1 MHRARKRFGQNF
13 LVDPTI
19 IQSLVSAIN
28 PKNTDNIIEIG
39 PGLGALTK
47 PLLTKV
53 DRLEVVEL
61 DRDLIDQL
69 EQLNSNDKT
78 VIVHQHDALK
88 YDFSNKDKPRR
99 IVGNLP
105 YNIST
110 PLIFHLL
117 DQLPSIVDMHFMLQK
132 EVVDRIC
139 APSGSRNFGRL
150 SAMVQS
156 KCVTQQLMEV
166 PAKSFSPAPKVTSAF
181 IRLTPHHQRIV
192 PIELETTFKI
202 IVQKCFSQ
210 PRKTLTNNLRETISS
225 NEIAASGIDPSIRPQ
240 QLTLDNLLTLSNI
253 SKNKPSL

>member
-19 IQSLVSAIN
+19 IQSLVSAIS
-28 PKNTDNIIEIG
+28 PRKTDNILEIG

-47 PLLTKV
+47 PLLNKV

-61 DRDLIDQL
+61 DRDLIAQL
-69 EQLNSNDKT
+69 KQLNSQEKN
-78 VIVHQHDALK
+78 VIVHQDDALK
-88 YDFSNKDKPRR
+88 FDFTAPDNPRR

-117 DQLPSIVDMHFMLQK
+117 DQLSSIIDMHFMLQK
-132 EVVDRIC
+132 EVVNRIC

-156 KCVTQQLMEV
+156 KCVAQQLMDV
-166 PAKSFSPAPKVTSAF
+166 PANSFSPAPKVTSAF
-181 IRLTPHHQRIV
+181 VRLTPHEQRLFS
-192 PIELETTFKI
+192 PDLENTFKVV
-202 IVQKCFSQ
+202 VQKCFSQ
-210 PRKTLTNNLRETISS
+210 PRKTLSNNLKDAISHDQMTM
-225 NEIAASGIDPSIRPQ
+225 IGIDPSIRPQ
-240 QLTLDNLLTLSNI
+240 QLTLDNLVALSKI
-253 SKNKPSL
+253 HKNTPYN

>member
-19 IQSLVSAIN
+19 IQSLVSAIS
-28 PKNTDNIIEIG
+28 PRKTDNILEIG

-47 PLLTKV
+47 PLLSKV

-61 DRDLIDQL
+61 DRDLIEQL
-69 EQLNSNDKT
+69 KQLNSQEKT
-78 VIVHQHDALK
+78 VIVHQDDALK
-88 YDFSNKDKPRR
+88 FDFTDPANPRR

-117 DQLPSIVDMHFMLQK
+117 DQLPSIIDMHFMLQK
-132 EVVDRIC
+132 EVVSRIC

-156 KCVTQQLMEV
+156 KCVAQQLMDV
-166 PAKSFSPAPKVTSAF
+166 PANSFSPAPKVTSAF
-181 IRLTPHHQRIV
+181 VRLTPHEQRLFS
-192 PIELETTFKI
+192 PDLENTFKVV
-202 IVQKCFSQ
+202 VQKCFSQ
-210 PRKTLTNNLRETISS
+210 PRKTLSNNLKDAISHDQMTM
-225 NEIAASGIDPSIRPQ
+225 IGIDPSIRPQ
-240 QLTLDNLLTLSNI
+240 QLTLDNLVALSKI
-253 SKNKPSL
+253 HKNTPYN

>member
-19 IQSLVSAIN
+19 IQSLVSAIA
-28 PKNTDNIIEIG
+28 PKNTDNILEIG

-47 PLLTKV
+47 PLLTKI

-61 DRDLIDQL
+61 DRDLIEQL
-69 EQLNSNDKT
+69 EQLNSQEKT
-78 VIVHQHDALK
+78 VTVHQHDALK
-88 YDFSNKDKPRR
+88 FNFTSQDNPRR

-117 DQLPSIVDMHFMLQK
+117 DQLPSIIDMHFMLQK

-139 APSGSRNFGRL
+139 ASSGSRNFGRL

-156 KCVTQQLMEV
+156 KCTTQKLIDV
-166 PAKSFSPAPKVTSAF
+166 PAESFSPAPKVTSAF
-181 IRLTPHHQRIV
+181 IRLTPHSQALV
-192 PIELETTFKI
+192 PTELDVVFKT
-202 IVQKCFSQ
+202 IVQQCFAQ
-210 PRKTLTNNLRETISS
+210 PRKTLTNNLRKIIS
-225 NEIAASGIDPSIRPQ
+225 NDEIKTAGIDPSIRPQ
-240 QLTLDNLLTLSNI
+240 QLTLTNLVALAKI
-253 SKNKPSL
+253 SKNQSPD